1 MRKKLYEA
9 ALSLTDGEETVI
21 DCYSGGGLLTAMF
34 AKKCRK
40 AYGIEIVKE
49 AVECAERLKA
59 ANGLSDKMVNITGR
73 VEEELFPILDK
84 EKNAAVVLDPPRAGA
99 DKNVISAL
107 IDSDVRKIVMI
118 SCNPATLA
126 RDLGLLTGT
135 LEWDEKGN
143 LIKSSAPTG
152 KYEICSVQ
160 PFDMFPQTKHVE
172 TLVLLNRKS
181 DGKGADFTV

>member
-1 MRKKLYEA
+1 M
-9 ALSLTDGEETVI
+9 
-21 DCYSGGGLLTAMF
+21 
-34 AKKCRK
+34 
-40 AYGIEIVKE
+40 
-49 AVECAERLKA
+49 
-59 ANGLSDKMVNITGR
+59 
-73 VEEELFPILDK
+73 
-84 EKNAAVVLDPPRAGA
+84 DPPRAGA

-135 LEWDEKGN
+135 LVWDEKGN

-152 KYEICSVQ
+152 KYEIRSVQ

-181 DGKGADFTV
+181 DGKGADFTVCP